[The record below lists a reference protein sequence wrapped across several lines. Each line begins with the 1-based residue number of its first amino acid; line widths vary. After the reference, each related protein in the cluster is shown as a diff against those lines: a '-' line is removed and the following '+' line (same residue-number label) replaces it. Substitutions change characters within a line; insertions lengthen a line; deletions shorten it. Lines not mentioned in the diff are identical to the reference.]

1 MHEVNDVWRVS
12 MFHCEIPWQT
22 TLKTQL
28 CRMFL
33 MPSGPV
39 FCHFPQWW
47 TQACKSF
54 LFHFCLFML
63 LQCFGKV
70 FLGVSKG
77 ETSKSMQKGKKW
89 TFKTRAGNQIITLT
103 SNFGIKC
110 FGHTILSLW
119 FWLFSTKHPVIKG
132 RLVVGLFFFSI

>member
-22 TLKTQL
+22 TLKTQF

-77 ETSKSMQKGKKW
+77 ETSKSMQKGKKMDLQ
-89 TFKTRAGNQIITLT
+89 NQGRK
-103 SNFGIKC
+103 SNHYFNVK
-110 FGHTILSLW
+110 FWHQMLW
-119 FWLFSTKHPVIKG
+119 SYNTVS
-132 RLVVGLFFFSI
+132 VVLAV

>member
-77 ETSKSMQKGKKW
+77 ETSKSMQKGKKMDLQ
-89 TFKTRAGNQIITLT
+89 NQGRK
-103 SNFGIKC
+103 SNHYFNVK
-110 FGHTILSLW
+110 FWHQMLW
-119 FWLFSTKHPVIKG
+119 SYNTVS
-132 RLVVGLFFFSI
+132 VVLAV